1 MLLWMKETKYSAGL
15 REGLGRRVVMR
26 ICDVAESARAR
37 GLVSRNELAWKI
49 NYHNTVITGLC
60 SITRN
65 QTCGGKIHCTVD
77 TASKSVRIFSPCAI
91 KSVAVY
97 VSFCLMKNARK

>member
-1 MLLWMKETKYSAGL
+1 
-15 REGLGRRVVMR
+15 MR
-26 ICDVAESARAR
+26 MCDVAESARTR

-65 QTCGGKIHCTVD
+65 
-77 TASKSVRIFSPCAI
+77 
-91 KSVAVY
+91 
-97 VSFCLMKNARK
+97 